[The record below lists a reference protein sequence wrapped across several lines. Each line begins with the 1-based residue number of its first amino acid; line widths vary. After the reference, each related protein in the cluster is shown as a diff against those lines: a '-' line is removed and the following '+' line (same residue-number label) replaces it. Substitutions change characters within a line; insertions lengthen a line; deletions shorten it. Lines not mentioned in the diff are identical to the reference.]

1 MNTLH
6 AHSRSMH
13 HGQRGFS
20 LIELMVVVV
29 LVAIL
34 LTIGIP
40 SFSNFVVG
48 QRVKTAAFDLAST
61 LLLARSEAIK
71 RNADVTVA
79 PKVAAD
85 GWVGGWTVTVGAT
98 TVSEQAA
105 YGGSIA
111 ITNPSIPATV
121 VYQGASGRPAAGKTA
136 FTLSGGSSTRCVTV
150 DLSGMT
156 STKTGACP

>member
-1 MNTLH
+1 MNAPHPFHH
-6 AHSRSMH
+6 ALRQ
-13 HGQRGFS
+13 GQRGFT

-29 LVAIL
+29 MVAIL
-34 LTIGIP
+34 LSIGLP
-40 SFSNFVVG
+40 SFSNFIIG

-61 LLLARSEAIK
+61 LLLARSEAVK

-85 GWVGGWTVTVGAT
+85 GWVGGWTVVVGT
-98 TVSEQAA
+98 TTLSEQAA
-105 YGGSIA
+105 YGGIA
-111 ITNPSIPATV
+111 ITNPSIPANV
-121 VYQGASGRPAAGKTA
+121 VYQGASGRPAAGKTM
-136 FTLSGGSSTRCVTV
+136 FTLSGGHSSRCVTV

>member
-1 MNTLH
+1 MNTLR
-6 AHSRSMH
+6 APFRSMRY
-13 HGQRGFS
+13 GQRGFS
-20 LIELMVVVV
+20 LIELMIVVV

-34 LTIGIP
+34 LTIGVP
-40 SFSNFVVG
+40 SFSNFIVG

-85 GWVGGWTVTVGAT
+85 GWVGGWTVTVGT
-98 TVSEQAA
+98 TALSEQAA
-105 YGGSIA
+105 YGGIT

>member
-1 MNTLH
+1 MKTPP
-6 AHSRSMH
+6 HSFCPMRHS
-13 HGQRGFS
+13 QRGFT

-29 LVAIL
+29 MVAIL
-34 LTIGIP
+34 LSVGLP
-40 SFSNFVVG
+40 SFSNFIVG

-85 GWVGGWTVTVGAT
+85 GWVGGWTVAVGT
-98 TVSEQAA
+98 TTLSEQAA
-105 YGGSIA
+105 YGGIT
-111 ITNPSIPATV
+111 ITNPSIPASV
-121 VYQGASGRPAAGKTA
+121 VYQGASGRPAAGKTM
-136 FTLSGGSSTRCVTV
+136 FTLSGGHSSRCVTV

-156 STKTGACP
+156 STKTGACS